1 MKPKIWIKSQS
12 PRITKSVLKFPPL
25 PQGEGRGE
33 GERKRDS
40 IHTFDTNYSNQ
51 PGLKAR
57 NKTAQGNP
65 ANAGAAL
72 GLPSKKIIALK
83 GRNKPHRFA

>member
-33 GERKRDS
+33 GEHAHGLIS
-40 IHTFDTNYSNQ
+40 LLIASDTDW
-51 PGLKAR
+51 PGLKAQ
-57 NKTAQGNP
+57 NKIAQGKRS
-65 ANAGAAL
+65 AAL